1 MASKP
6 FYTLIDHTADIGIEV
21 EAADREGLFIRSG
34 LAMFDLMVGLGS
46 VGEGVTKPLSVAAEN
61 PAELLVAWLNEL
73 LYSYAVERMMFSG
86 FTDVELGEQTF
97 RAVGCGEHFDPDKHR
112 CDLEIKAATYHDVS
126 LAFANG
132 RWKAR
137 VIFDV

>member
-1 MASKP
+1 LASTP
-6 FYTLIDHTADIGIEV
+6 FYTVIDHTADVGIEV
-21 EAADREGLFIRSG
+21 EAADLEGLFTKSA
-34 LAMFDLMVGLGS
+34 LAMFDLMFGLGS
-46 VGEGVTKPLSVAAEN
+46 VGKHVSKPLSVAAEN
-61 PAELLVAWLNEL
+61 PTELLVAWLNEL
-73 LYSYAVERMMFSG
+73 LYFNAVERIIFSG
-86 FTDVELGEQTF
+86 FADVELGGRTF

-126 LAFANG
+126 LAFAGG

>member
-1 MASKP
+1 MARTP
-6 FYTLIDHTADIGIEV
+6 FYTVIDHTADVGIEV
-21 EAADREGLFIRSG
+21 EASSREELFLKSG
-34 LAMFDLMVGLGS
+34 LAMFDLMFGLGS
-46 VGEGVTKPLSVAAEN
+46 VGKDVTKPLSVTAES
-61 PAELLVAWLNEL
+61 PSELLIAWLNEL
-73 LYSYAVERMMFSG
+73 LYFYAVERIIFSD

-97 RAVGCGEHFDPDKHR
+97 RALGCGERYNPDKHR

-126 LAFANG
+126 LACIGG